1 MAHLLK
7 LLVLQ
12 MNVLSVIRA
21 ESRIALDSCYDLFA
35 LDYPYFTGKTGPTFR
50 YEKTLWSYQS

>member
-12 MNVLSVIRA
+12 INVLSIIRA
-21 ESRIALDSCYDLFA
+21 ESRIALDSCYDIFA
-35 LDYPYFTGKTGPTFR
+35 LDYPYFTGKTRPICQ
-50 YEKTLWSYQS
+50 YEKIL